1 MIEEK
6 LTYREILALKVDKE
20 PPNTIQGLRY
30 RVAKHCWKN
39 SLPLPAGKRGR
50 KEKDLDIKL
59 KEIPLDLSIIQQVNE
74 AHEDHEYTN
83 SKGNLVKV
91 TYKKGNK

>member
-1 MIEEK
+1 MKISEIYNKMIEEK

-30 RVAKHCWKN
+30 RVTKHCLKN

-50 KEKDLDIKL
+50 KEGEINIKL
-59 KEIPLDLSIIQQVNE
+59 RGE
-74 AHEDHEYTN
+74 
-83 SKGNLVKV
+83 
-91 TYKKGNK
+91 